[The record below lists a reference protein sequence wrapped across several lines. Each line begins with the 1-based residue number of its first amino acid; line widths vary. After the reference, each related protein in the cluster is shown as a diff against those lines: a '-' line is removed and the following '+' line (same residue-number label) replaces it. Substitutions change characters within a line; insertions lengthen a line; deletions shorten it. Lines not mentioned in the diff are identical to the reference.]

1 MGGQTRY
8 ERDLDRRI
16 QRAVNEAVIRPMPRS
31 LSEAELDLEHNSVT
45 KAEEPIPVRAWVT
58 YEAATIRPECE
69 AIAWT
74 PRAVQLRVRMA
85 SGAIHIVWVWAS
97 AVDRL

>member
-8 ERDLDRRI
+8 DRDLDRRI
-16 QRAVNEAVIRPMPRS
+16 ERSVNEAVIRPMPRS
-31 LSEAELDLEHNSVT
+31 LSDAELDLEHNRIT

-85 SGAIHIVWVWAS
+85 SGATHIVWVWAS